1 MNLFLAKLV
10 LLATLAV
17 STLITQASPLI
28 YNDKENELPV
38 DVFDAAAEAASA
50 PPSSPIHS
58 VSSSFDFVL
67 NELLPV
73 ENRLHQEEMG
83 DDELFM
89 PTKKPLDLEPFKVS
103 EAIMVDE

>member
-38 DVFDAAAEAASA
+38 VVFDAAAE
-50 PPSSPIHS
+50 
-58 VSSSFDFVL
+58 
-67 NELLPV
+67 
-73 ENRLHQEEMG
+73 
-83 DDELFM
+83 
-89 PTKKPLDLEPFKVS
+89 
-103 EAIMVDE
+103 